1 MTASKKR
8 AFAVAAHPDDIEF
21 VMAGTLI
28 LLAQAGYEIHYMNIA
43 NGCCGSSE
51 FSAEHTAVAREK
63 EAIAAADSIGA
74 EFHPSLVNDLEI
86 FYNDETLKQLAAVMR
101 EVSPEILLVHS
112 PSDYMEDHMNACRL
126 AVTAAFARGMPNYP
140 TIPPRPPVEQTVTIY
155 HAQPHGNRDPLGAD
169 GSAQLV
175 CRRGRGHGRKGGDA
189 GLSREPAAMARH
201 EPGLELL
208 HRNDARLD
216 ARGGRHVRSFRICR
230 RLAAA
235 HASGVV
241 RGGCRSAC
249 ESPVKTCVY
258 QPLTAPAL
266 GARFA

>member
-1 MTASKKR
+1 MTATKRR

-43 NGCCGSSE
+43 NGCCGSNE
-51 FSAEHTAVAREK
+51 LSAEHTAIAREK

-86 FYNDETLKQLAAVMR
+86 FYNDETLKKLAAVMR

-140 TIPPRPPVEQTVTIY
+140 TIPPRPPVEQNVTIY
-155 HAQPHGNRDPLGAD
+155 HAQPHGNRDPLGQA
-169 GSAQLV
+169 V
-175 CRRGRGHGRKGGDA
+175 RP
-189 GLSREPAAMARH
+189 GLFVDVGAVMEQKAAMLACHQSQQQWLDTSQGLNSYIETMRDLMREVGRMSGRYEYAEGWRRH
-201 EPGLELL
+201 THLGLCAA
-208 HRNDARLD
+208 DAD
-216 ARGGRHVRSFRICR
+216 P
-230 RLAAA
+230 LAKA
-235 HASGVV
+235 
-241 RGGCRSAC
+241 
-249 ESPVKTCVY
+249 
-258 QPLTAPAL
+258 LTKQAL
-266 GARFA
+266 ISS